1 VPNDPKT
8 LRSYRLKTL
17 KISFIYLFLCLL
29 LPLMAIAQGHP
40 QPSNRNLTEGIRL
53 YDEGFFEAAA
63 FKLESFIRD
72 GGEREY
78 HELAWYYKVRARA
91 AADSTRLPVYFEQFA
106 AQYPEAERT
115 ADMLA
120 ELGHRYRHQSDYLL
134 SIDYFERALE
144 VDMADDKAARLM
156 FWTAEM
162 YIQIGDL
169 AAARAYYLRLSDTYR
184 RSELSPDALYARG
197 RLYLEEQ
204 DFANTTEAF
213 ELLRERHP
221 FHPVTRRIGTAL
233 GESYFQQARYRE
245 AITALRGALPT
256 LNDDEQESKAILL
269 VAEAYNFLNELDEA
283 STWYLRYVNRNEGTE
298 NERLAHYG
306 LGWVYHKQGIYHWAA
321 QSFAKAVTNDDDT
334 SRKALYYKAVNEK
347 LSGRY
352 DLALLSFQEFG
363 RRFTEGFWIE
373 KAYYEWA
380 IISFEIGDYVSAL
393 ETLLDLIRSG
403 INLQEPGLVF
413 TLLGEAYFANNEFGR
428 AIDAFEVA
436 EQLSDLDPAVKRQA
450 RFQRGW
456 VLYQNQAWQ
465 SARPIFDEV
474 YTDDPRGRLAGEALF
489 WSADSWYNLGEY
501 ERAAERL
508 GQFLAEFPN
517 HEFAGAALY
526 SLGWSHF
533 RLNQFDRAVEPLR
546 RFLNDYEAPPI
557 ALFPYDV
564 DTRLRLG
571 DSFYALRQYREAIRY
586 YEQAIG
592 VNPGADYALYQVGNS
607 YYRLDQTFEAVQAFR
622 RLLRQF
628 PESRLREQAMYNIG
642 YIYFLSGNY
651 TQAIEEFERLIRQY
665 RGSNWA
671 ARAQYNIGDAF
682 YNAGEFERAIEAYQM
697 VLDNYPRS
705 PLIIE
710 AVNGIQFARL
720 SAGLEDT
727 SSDVL
732 EEFIR
737 QNPQAATADRLR
749 FRQAEFLLRTADY
762 QAAID
767 AFRDYIRVTNS
778 TRLVPE
784 AYFNLAE
791 AHRQSNDI
799 DSAILAYQTIVE
811 EHPRS
816 ARAESALLNLG
827 MIQFEKGNYQIALDY
842 FTQLQS
848 RTTRLRNEAG
858 AGRGNALLALGRLD
872 DAATAY
878 RGVLSRA
885 PGNDAAELGL
895 AKVLIRQ
902 NQFAEAEPVL
912 AQIAERNTLEPG
924 AEALYWMGF
933 IMQRNQ
939 RLTEALEVYSR
950 VRVLFEPYEEWVS
963 MSLIRTAEIYRT
975 QGNTQESRAS
985 YQAVIDRFPN
995 TEAAEIARRVL
1006 QGN

>member
-1 VPNDPKT
+1 MKT
-8 LRSYRLKTL
+8 FKNS
-17 KISFIYLFLCLL
+17 ISLLILCIL
-29 LPLMAIAQGHP
+29 LPLMAVAQGHP
-40 QPSNRNLTEGIRL
+40 QPSNRDFSDGIRL
-53 YDEGFFEAAA
+53 YEEGFFEAAA
-63 FKLESFIRD
+63 IKLASFIRD
-72 GGEREY
+72 SGSREY
-78 HELAWYYKVRARA
+78 HEIAWYYKVRALS
-91 AADSTRLPVYFEQFA
+91 AADSVRLPVYFEQYA
-106 AQYPEAERT
+106 AQFPEAERT
-115 ADMLA
+115 ADLLT
-120 ELGHRYRHQSDYLL
+120 ELGHRYRRQSDYILA
-134 SIDYFERALE
+134 IDYFERALDI
-144 VDMADDKAARLM
+144 DMADSKAAQLM

-169 AAARAYYLRLSDTYR
+169 STARAYYLRLSDTYR

-233 GESYFQQARYRE
+233 GESYFQQGRYRE
-245 AITALRGALPT
+245 AITALRSALPT
-256 LNDDEQESKAILL
+256 LNDDDQESKAILL

-321 QSFAKAVTNDDDT
+321 QSFAKAVTGDDDT

-347 LSGRY
+347 LSGRF
-352 DLALLSFQEFG
+352 DLALRSFQEFG

-373 KAYYEWA
+373 EAYYEWA
-380 IISFEIGDYVSAL
+380 ILSFEIGDYVSAL
-393 ETLLDLIRSG
+393 EILLDLVRSG
-403 INLQEPGLVF
+403 INLQQPGRVF

-436 EQLSDLDPAVKRQA
+436 ERLSDLDPAIKRQA

-474 YTDDPRGRLAGEALF
+474 YADDSRGRLAGEALF

-501 ERAAERL
+501 QRSAERFR
-508 GQFLAEFPN
+508 QFLAEFPG
-517 HEFAGAALY
+517 HEFAGAAQY
-526 SLGWSHF
+526 SLGWSYF
-533 RLNQFDRAVEPLR
+533 RLNQFDQAVEPLR
-546 RFLNDYEAPPI
+546 RFLNDYKAPPI
-557 ALFPYDV
+557 ALFPYDI
-564 DTRLRLG
+564 DTQLRLG

-592 VNPGADYALYQVGNS
+592 VNPGADYALFQVANS
-607 YYRLDQTFEAVQAFR
+607 YYRLDQTFEGVQAFR

-628 PESRLREQAMYNIG
+628 PDSRLREQSMYNIG
-642 YIYFLSGNY
+642 YIYFLAGNY

-671 ARAQYNIGDAF
+671 ARAQYNIGDAY
-682 YNAGEFERAIEAYQM
+682 YNAGEFERAIEAYQK

-710 AVNGIQFARL
+710 AVNGIQFAKL
-720 SAGLEDT
+720 SAGMEDT
-727 SSDVL
+727 SSDIL

-737 QNPQAATADRLR
+737 QNPQAATADQLR

-762 QAAID
+762 QGAIE

-791 AHRQSNDI
+791 AYRQMNNME
-799 DSAILAYQTIVE
+799 SAIQAYQTIVE

-816 ARAESALLNLG
+816 GRAESALLSLG
-827 MIQFEKGNYQIALDY
+827 MIQFERGNFQTALDY

-858 AGRGNALLALGRLD
+858 VGRGNSLLALGRLD
-872 DAATAY
+872 DAAAAY
-878 RGVLSRA
+878 RGVLGRT

-902 NQFAEAEPVL
+902 NQFIEAEPMV
-912 AQIAERNTLEPG
+912 AAIADRNTLEPG
-924 AEALYWMGF
+924 AEALYWKGF
-933 IMQRNQ
+933 IMQRTQ
-939 RLTEALEVYSR
+939 RFSEALEVYSR
-950 VRVLFEPYEEWVS
+950 VRVLYEAYEDWVS
-963 MSLIRTAEIYRT
+963 MSLVRTAEIYRT
-975 QGNTQESRAS
+975 QGNTQESRAT
-985 YQAVIDRFPN
+985 YQAVVDRFPN